1 MIDAPIGI
9 FDSGLG
15 GLTVVKQVIE
25 KMPRENII
33 YIGDEAHVPYGEKT
47 SDDIRN
53 YALGI
58 TDYLISRGAKLVIM
72 ACNMSSA
79 NALKAARKAFPG
91 TPIIGTIDA
100 GSRTAVS
107 TADKRIGVLAT
118 KGTVA
123 SGAYTATIQAID
135 GSIDV
140 YEQGC
145 PKFVPLVESD
155 MCGSSSADEA
165 AREYVE
171 PLIRA
176 GCDTLILGCTH
187 YPFLLDAICGAA
199 GSDIKIV
206 DPAEETTVQ
215 AREIL
220 RNAGLLNS
228 SETEPARA
236 YFTTAFP
243 ERFESLGGRFLGMK
257 VDARELAWG
266 IDMREN
272 IWSEMMAEQTMS
284 SAR

>member
-25 KMPRENII
+25 KMPNEGII
-33 YIGDEAHVPYGEKT
+33 YVGDEAHVPYGEKT
-47 SDDIRN
+47 SDEIKD

-58 TDYLISRGAKLVIM
+58 TEYLISRGSKLVIM

-79 NALKAARKAFPG
+79 NALIAARKAFPE

-100 GSRTAVS
+100 GSRTAANV
-107 TADKRIGVLAT
+107 AVKRIGVLAT

-123 SGAYTATIQAID
+123 SGAYTETIRTID
-135 GSIDV
+135 DSIDV

-145 PKFVPLVESD
+145 PKFVPIVESD
-155 MCGSSSADEA
+155 MCGSSDADDA
-165 AREYVE
+165 AHEYVA
-171 PLIRA
+171 PLKKA

-187 YPFLLDAICGAA
+187 YPFLMDAICGAA
-199 GSDIKIV
+199 GCDIKII

-215 AREIL
+215 AYEIL
-220 RNAGLLNS
+220 KNAGLLNS
-228 SETEPARA
+228 SKTEPARA
-236 YFTTAFP
+236 YITTAFP
-243 ERFESLGGRFLGMK
+243 ERFESIGGRFLGMK
-257 VDARELAWG
+257 VDVRELKWG
-266 IDMREN
+266 IDLREH
-272 IWSEMMAEQTMS
+272 IWSEMMAEQTTS

>member
-15 GLTVVKQVIE
+15 GLTVVKQVIK
-25 KMPRENII
+25 KMPNEGII

-47 SDDIRN
+47 SDEIRDF
-53 YALGI
+53 ALGI
-58 TDYLISRGAKLVIM
+58 TDYLISNGAKLIIM

-79 NALKAARKAFPG
+79 NALKAARNAFPA

-100 GSRTAVS
+100 GSRTAVK
-107 TADKRIGVLAT
+107 AAGKRIGVLAT

-123 SGAYTATIQAID
+123 SRAYSAAISDID

-140 YEQGC
+140 HEQGC

-155 MCGSSSADEA
+155 MCDSISAEEA

-171 PLIRA
+171 PLIQS

-187 YPFLLDAICGAA
+187 YPFLIDAICGAA
-199 GSDIKIV
+199 GCDITIV

-215 AREIL
+215 AYGIL
-220 RNAGLLNS
+220 KNAGLLNS
-228 SETEPARA
+228 SEKEPARA

-243 ERFESLGGRFLGMK
+243 ERFESLGGRFLEMK
-257 VDARELAWG
+257 VDVRELKWG
-266 IDMREN
+266 IDLREH
-272 IWSEMMAEQTMS
+272 IWSETMAEQIMN